1 MNKFFIVLLAL
12 ASCQIDNDQLM
23 FENFQKFITK
33 YNKKYNSI
41 NEFLSRFEIFKK
53 NVKEALSQNHETFKV
68 GITKFSDL
76 TQQEF
81 SKTHLNRNYYN
92 ALEIENY
99 EPVILQEN
107 LALPKSLDWRTYGR
121 VSPVKNEGEE
131 CDSHWAFSVVGNLE
145 GLYYARWKVMRR
157 FSEQMLIDCDDED
170 GDCHGGRPQIAFVW
184 LKNNGGI
191 MFEDDYPYVGKKQK
205 CKKDPSKYAA
215 DFKITGYQ
223 KLGTREEKFHC
234 VGESL
239 VQEFLYQKGPISV
252 CLNCKYLYSYV
263 CGMLFYSR
271 KECPVSGI
279 DHCVT
284 LVGYGIDDTY
294 KSDYWLLK
302 NSWGKD
308 WGENGYFRVIRGEGV
323 CGINCEVTSATVEF

>member
-1 MNKFFIVLLAL
+1 MNKFFIMLLAL

-81 SKTHLNRNYYN
+81 SKTYLNRNYYN

-121 VSPVKNEGEE
+121 VSPVKNEGDE
-131 CDSHWAFSVVGNLE
+131 CYSHWAFSVVGNLE
-145 GLYYARWKVMRR
+145 GLYKAKKEVMKR
-157 FSEQMLIDCDDED
+157 FSEQMLIDCDDTESGCD
-170 GDCHGGRPQIAFVW
+170 GGRPQRAYIW

-191 MFEDDYPYVGKKQK
+191 MLEDDYPYVGKRQK
-205 CKKDPSKYAA
+205 
-215 DFKITGYQ
+215 
-223 KLGTREEKFHC
+223 
-234 VGESL
+234 
-239 VQEFLYQKGPISV
+239 
-252 CLNCKYLYSYV
+252 
-263 CGMLFYSR
+263 
-271 KECPVSGI
+271 
-279 DHCVT
+279 
-284 LVGYGIDDTY
+284 
-294 KSDYWLLK
+294 
-302 NSWGKD
+302 
-308 WGENGYFRVIRGEGV
+308 
-323 CGINCEVTSATVEF
+323 